1 MSHEPFHV
9 ESPFGSVCQHQCEDV
24 IHKFG
29 GALAQPPRGAGDV
42 ASFRRKNPR
51 YQIGRNEKRTTD
63 SVVIREVL
71 RDTVVTVEADSSLV
85 RALVECDSLGR
96 ARLREL
102 REYRAG
108 TRLPPPKVSIED
120 NVLTATASIDSME
133 IYLTLKERYRQDL
146 KAEKEV
152 IIKTVEVNRLNWW
165 QTLWMRLGQVL
176 TAAAVAVGGYKI
188 IKLVKRK

>member
-1 MSHEPFHV
+1 MTVS
-9 ESPFGSVCQHQCEDV
+9 
-24 IHKFG
+24 
-29 GALAQPPRGAGDV
+29 
-42 ASFRRKNPR
+42 
-51 YQIGRNEKRTTD
+51 NEKQTTD
-63 SVVIREVL
+63 SVVIREIL

-85 RALVECDSLGR
+85 RALGR

-188 IKLVKRK
+188 VKLVKRK

>member
-1 MSHEPFHV
+1 MTVS
-9 ESPFGSVCQHQCEDV
+9 
-24 IHKFG
+24 
-29 GALAQPPRGAGDV
+29 
-42 ASFRRKNPR
+42 
-51 YQIGRNEKRTTD
+51 NEKRTTD
-63 SVVIREVL
+63 SVVIREIL

-120 NVLTATASIDSME
+120 NVLTAAASIDSME

-152 IIKTVEVNRLNWW
+152 IIKTVEVNRLNRW

-188 IKLVKRK
+188 VKLVKRK

>member
-1 MSHEPFHV
+1 MTVS
-9 ESPFGSVCQHQCEDV
+9 
-24 IHKFG
+24 
-29 GALAQPPRGAGDV
+29 
-42 ASFRRKNPR
+42 
-51 YQIGRNEKRTTD
+51 NEKQTTD
-63 SVVIREVL
+63 SVVIREIL

-176 TAAAVAVGGYKI
+176 TSAAVAVGGYKI
-188 IKLVKRK
+188 VKLVKRK

>member
-1 MSHEPFHV
+1 MTVS
-9 ESPFGSVCQHQCEDV
+9 
-24 IHKFG
+24 
-29 GALAQPPRGAGDV
+29 
-42 ASFRRKNPR
+42 
-51 YQIGRNEKRTTD
+51 NEKQTTD
-63 SVVIREVL
+63 SVVIREIL

-176 TAAAVAVGGYKI
+176 TAAAVAGGGYKI

>member
-1 MSHEPFHV
+1 MA
-9 ESPFGSVCQHQCEDV
+9 
-24 IHKFG
+24 
-29 GALAQPPRGAGDV
+29 ALLVLLVTLAGCAARPRMTV
-42 ASFRRKNPR
+42 S
-51 YQIGRNEKRTTD
+51 NEKRTTD

-146 KAEKEV
+146 KAEKRSDYQDSRGESP
-152 IIKTVEVNRLNWW
+152 EL
-165 QTLWMRLGQVL
+165 
-176 TAAAVAVGGYKI
+176 VANALDAFWG
-188 IKLVKRK
+188 RC